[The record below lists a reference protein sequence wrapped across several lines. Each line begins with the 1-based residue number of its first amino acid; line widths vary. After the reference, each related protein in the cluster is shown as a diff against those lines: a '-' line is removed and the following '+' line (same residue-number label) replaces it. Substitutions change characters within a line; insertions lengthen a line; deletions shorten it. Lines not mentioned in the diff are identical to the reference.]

1 VNNLR
6 ATLDQIGY
14 SAAIASGK
22 VKPRSTK
29 FLFGGDVKDLSN
41 WNSKDLPAEIVD
53 LFRSTEPYEHGS
65 GQLLWAINK
74 LCNTKKHANLAPARV
89 TSATSRFTAWVPDG
103 TPAGTGLGGSNWMP
117 NEHELILMIR
127 PLGEPDP
134 NITGNFEFNVSVDT
148 VKLLWDLPIVTV
160 LEGVANTVSGL
171 LISAEAIC
179 QRAGFLLGAVTRP

>member
-1 VNNLR
+1 
-6 ATLDQIGY
+6 
-14 SAAIASGK
+14 
-22 VKPRSTK
+22 
-29 FLFGGDVKDLSN
+29 
-41 WNSKDLPAEIVD
+41 
-53 LFRSTEPYEHGS
+53 
-65 GQLLWAINK
+65 
-74 LCNTKKHANLAPARV
+74 
-89 TSATSRFTAWVPDG
+89 
-103 TPAGTGLGGSNWMP
+103 MP

>member
-1 VNNLR
+1 
-6 ATLDQIGY
+6 
-14 SAAIASGK
+14 
-22 VKPRSTK
+22 
-29 FLFGGDVKDLSN
+29 
-41 WNSKDLPAEIVD
+41 
-53 LFRSTEPYEHGS
+53 
-65 GQLLWAINK
+65 
-74 LCNTKKHANLAPARV
+74 
-89 TSATSRFTAWVPDG
+89 
-103 TPAGTGLGGSNWMP
+103 MP

-127 PLGEPDP
+127 PLEEPDP